1 MGTRAYKRL
10 TDRFVKNAKPGSY
23 CDGQGL
29 WLHVSDSGAKKW
41 ILRFSFNRRV
51 HEMGLGNAHDV
62 WLADARVKAEAAR
75 RLAASGVNPIT
86 ARREDRAAARAAEA
100 AKTFGECAD
109 ALIASKRSGWRSAV
123 HAQQWERTLRDHCM
137 PIWDMPVDAIDTK
150 AVLSVLTPHWQRVPE
165 TASRLRGRI
174 EATLDYAKANGWR
187 TGENPAAWR
196 NHLAL
201 ILPERKRLERAH
213 LIAVPYQ
220 DVPEFIA
227 KLRETESV
235 AARALEFLILAAARS
250 NEVLGMQWVEVDLE
264 SRVWTVPGTRM
275 KAGISHRVPLSG
287 RAMELLESIKHA
299 ERGGHLLVFPRPGRR
314 PRPLASWAMAS
325 FVESATVHGFRSS
338 FRDWCAEVAQA
349 PREIAEACLAH
360 ATGSAVERA
369 YLRTDVLERRRT
381 LLESWARFCGGTQA
395 DNATQLLNRAG

>member
-10 TDRFVKNAKPGSY
+10 THRAVEAAKPGSH

-41 ILRFSFNRRV
+41 ILRFSFNRHVR
-51 HEMGLGNAHDV
+51 EMGLGNAHDV

-86 ARREDRAAARAAEA
+86 ARREERMAARAAEA

-109 ALIASKRSGWRSAV
+109 ALIRSKRSGWRSAV
-123 HAQQWERTLRDHCM
+123 HAKQWESTLRDHCAAIWSSPVDQVTTEAVLRVLQ
-137 PIWDMPVDAIDTK
+137 PIW
-150 AVLSVLTPHWQRVPE
+150 QRIPE

-174 EATLDYAKANGWR
+174 EAVLDYAKANGLR
-187 TGENPAAWR
+187 SGENPAAWR

-201 ILPERKRLERAH
+201 ILPDRKRLERAH
-213 LIAVPYQ
+213 LKAMDYK

-227 KLRETESV
+227 KLRATESV
-235 AARALEFLILAAARS
+235 AARALEFLIMTAARS
-250 NEVLGMQWVEVDLE
+250 NEVRGVQWVEVDLE
-264 SRVWTVPGTRM
+264 SRVWTVPGSRM
-275 KAGISHRVPLSG
+275 KSGRTHRVPLSSG
-287 RAMELLESIKHA
+287 AMELLESIKPA

-369 YLRTDVLERRRT
+369 YLRTDVLERRRK
-381 LLESWARFCGGTQA
+381 LLEAWSAFLDGAAA
-395 DNATQLLNRAG
+395 DNIVQLNRA